1 MKKSSVD
8 EANIEEN
15 KSIDSLSEESINI
28 NAKKKTGRMNGEEV
42 KRILDRKYRDV
53 KWEIFEE
60 MEVHKM
66 REFLV
71 NKDEGVIEAFHYIY
85 IELMRFFLNQKDI
98 SINCIC
104 E

>member
-1 MKKSSVD
+1 MH
-8 EANIEEN
+8 
-15 KSIDSLSEESINI
+15 
-28 NAKKKTGRMNGEEV
+28 GEEV
-42 KRILDRKYRDV
+42 KTILDRKYRNV
-53 KWEIFEE
+53 KWEIFET

-85 IELMRFFLNQKDI
+85 LELMQFFLNQKEI
-98 SINCIC
+98 ALNCIC